1 MNSHCSERGAITGF
15 RAVMAVLLLAVSVA
29 AGATAQIP
37 DSLVVDGK
45 PNILFAEP
53 LGPALEANPHLRE
66 RLLKYISINRCSA
79 SWRGYKATWEVR
91 ENVLYL
97 VKVDANP
104 CSSKRTPVPLSEL
117 FPDTTGPVHAI
128 WFTGTLRVPQG
139 RQIEYVHMGY
149 ETRYERYLILLVEN
163 GHVVN
168 RSTKTSAKR

>member
-1 MNSHCSERGAITGF
+1 MTRCCSDKGATAGV
-15 RAVMAVLLLAVSVA
+15 RAVIAFLLWTVCAA
-29 AGATAQIP
+29 AGATAQIA
-37 DSLVVDGK
+37 DELVVDGK

-53 LGPALEANPHLRE
+53 LGPALEADPKMQE
-66 RLLKYISINRCSA
+66 RLKKYISESRCSA

-117 FPDTTGPVHAI
+117 FPDTTGPVQAI

-139 RQIEYVHMGY
+139 QQIEYVHMGY
-149 ETRYERYLILLVEN
+149 ESRYERYLILLVEN

>member
-1 MNSHCSERGAITGF
+1 MAKYGSDRTGIF
-15 RAVMAVLLLAVSVA
+15 AVIVLLLGA
-29 AGATAQIP
+29 ACEAAWATAQIP
-37 DSLVVDGK
+37 DTLVVDGK

-53 LGPALEANPHLRE
+53 LGPALEADPKMQE
-66 RLLKYISINRCSA
+66 RLKKYISEGRCSA

-117 FPDTTGPVHAI
+117 FPDTTGPVQAI

-149 ETRYERYLILLVEN
+149 ESRYERYQVLLVEN

-168 RSTKTSAKR
+168 RSTRK